1 MTETTT
7 DTTTDVMTGAGSAA
21 TQDARAA
28 SPTVR
33 AHAPAPGLD
42 AARLR
47 SLLDTGAELPA
58 LCDQV
63 VAVEAVPGGGQHWRV
78 LLNGSEVEWEQT
90 APEGPGP
97 EAPGAT
103 AALSFAQTG
112 GDLAELRGDW
122 RLDGGEL
129 TLTLAFHLGVDGL
142 APLLDPIWTQSFQA
156 FADALVRGVATAA
169 TPEARTP

>member
-1 MTETTT
+1 L
-7 DTTTDVMTGAGSAA
+7 
-21 TQDARAA
+21 
-28 SPTVR
+28 PTVR

-47 SLLDTGAELPA
+47 SLLATGAELPA

-63 VAVEAVPGGGQHWRV
+63 VAVGAAPGGGQHWRV

-90 APEGPGP
+90 APQGPGPEDPGSENPGPGNPGP
-97 EAPGAT
+97 EAPDAP
-103 AALSFAQTG
+103 AVLSFEQTG
-112 GDLAELRGDW
+112 GDLAELRGEW
-122 RLDGGEL
+122 RLDGGAL
-129 TLTLAFHLGVDGL
+129 ALTLAFHLGVDGL